1 MKADPVQDI
10 VLASGNAHKAAEIES
25 WLRGRGLALRIR
37 TAGEYGGMEG
47 CVESAD
53 DFEGNARRKVDFLRA
68 RVGGGM
74 WVLADDSGLAV
85 DALDGAPGV
94 RSARF
99 AGEGASDQQNWEIL
113 LERMRKVRSARQ
125 RSARFVCVLALG
137 RAEQAVECFRGE
149 CEGTILFHPSGGSG
163 FGYDPVFAPHGYRES
178 FADLGPAVK
187 NRISHRALALKALAG
202 ALGCFPTK
210 G

>member
-1 MKADPVQDI
+1 MD
-10 VLASGNAHKAAEIES
+10 
-25 WLRGRGLALRIR
+25 
-37 TAGEYGGMEG
+37 G

-53 DFEGNARRKVDFLRA
+53 DFEGNARLKVDFLRA
-68 RVGGGM
+68 RVGGGI
-74 WVLADDSGLAV
+74 WILADDSGLAV

-99 AGEGASDQQNWEIL
+99 AGEGASDEQNWELL

-125 RSARFVCVLALG
+125 RSARFVCVLALARG
-137 RAEQAVECFRGE
+137 GQAVECFRGE

-187 NRISHRALALKALAG
+187 NRISHRALALNALAG
-202 ALGCFPTK
+202 AFGCFATN